1 MKKSMNNILKEI
13 SANIKAINAK
23 SKLTFVNILQTKNN
37 LFFET
42 LGNTL
47 GDIPF
52 VASYAIEHRSEDT
65 FQFALDDK
73 LDKFNKACTNIGD
86 GYFTNDGKL
95 TNNKRSASFKIKE
108 YKALNLFNIPA
119 DTKSIEI
126 ENLHDKYDKVK
137 RFVNTSE
144 NYRPILNTIH
154 IKDGYM
160 VGIDGYRVAKV
171 KSYNDSENNGLI
183 GNIPFE
189 TIKYASEWT
198 KKLNAK
204 ATIDYTNEYY
214 RVTIVND
221 EIRVTFTG
229 KLNTGEYLNY
239 NNLLNFNDIGGEFTV
254 NVKDCKEEVKFLKD
268 MRDKDSKMPLILDI
282 DSKNKEVKLSIDD
295 SFSKVK
301 IDDIQYTNSGVNRI
315 AFNENFIIDLLDS
328 IDNDTVILNMPKSP
342 IKPMIATNKD
352 DTFLVLPVK
361 IK

>member
-1 MKKSMNNILKEI
+1 MKKSMNMLKEI
-13 SANIKAINAK
+13 AGNIKAINAK
-23 SKLTFVNILQTKNN
+23 STLTFVNIIQTENN
-37 LFFET
+37 LTFEV

-47 GDIPF
+47 GNIPF
-52 VASYAIEHRSEDT
+52 VASYKIQNRSTDI

-86 GYFTNDGKL
+86 GFFTSDGKL
-95 TNNKRSASFKIKE
+95 TNNKRSATFKIKD
-108 YKALNLFNIPA
+108 YKELNLFDIQA

-126 ENLHDKYDKVK
+126 ENLHEKYDKVK

-154 IKDGYM
+154 VKDGYM
-160 VGIDGYRVAKV
+160 VGIDGYRVAKI
-171 KSYNDSENNGLI
+171 KAYDDSENNGLI

-198 KKLNAK
+198 KRLNVK
-204 ATIDYTNEYY
+204 ATIEYTNEYY
-214 RVTIVND
+214 RVTIVNN
-221 EIRVTFTG
+221 EISVTFTG
-229 KLNTGEYLNY
+229 KLNIGEYFNY

-268 MRDKDSKMPLILDI
+268 MKDKESKMPLILDI
-282 DSKNKEVKLSIDD
+282 DSENKEVKLSIDD

-301 IDDIQYTNSGVNRI
+301 INNVKYKVSAVNRI

-328 IDNDTVILNMPKSP
+328 VDNNTVILNMPKSP
-342 IKPMIATNKD
+342 IKPMIAINED
-352 DTFLVLPVK
+352 DTFLVLP
-361 IK
+361 IKLK

>member
-1 MKKSMNNILKEI
+1 MTKSMNILKEI

-23 SKLTFVNILQTKNN
+23 SKKLTFVNIIQTKNN
-37 LFFET
+37 LIFET

-52 VASYAIEHRSEDT
+52 VASYAIQNRSEDT

-86 GYFTNDGKL
+86 GCFTSDGKL

-108 YKALNLFNIPA
+108 YKALNLFIPT

-126 ENLHDKYDKVK
+126 ENLHKKYDKVK
-137 RFVNTSE
+137 RFVTSE

-154 IKDGYM
+154 INNGFM

-171 KSYNDSENNGLI
+171 KAYNDSENNGLI

-198 KKLNAK
+198 KKGNAK

-229 KLNTGEYLNY
+229 KLNTGEYFNY
-239 NNLLNFNDIGGEFTV
+239 NKLLDNNEVGGKFTV

-268 MRDKDSKMPLILDI
+268 MKDKQSKMPLILDI
-282 DSKNKEVKLSIDD
+282 DSENKEVKLSIDD

-301 IDDIQYTNSGVNRI
+301 IDNVQYTDSGVNRI

-328 IDNDTVILNMPKSP
+328 VDNDTIVLNMPKSE

>member
-1 MKKSMNNILKEI
+1 MKKSMNILKEI

-23 SKLTFVNILQTKNN
+23 SKTTFVNILQTKNN
-37 LFFET
+37 LIFET

-86 GYFTNDGKL
+86 GCFTSDGKL

-126 ENLHDKYDKVK
+126 ENLHEKYDKVK

-154 IKDGYM
+154 INSGYM

-171 KSYNDSENNGLI
+171 KAYDSIDNGLV

-189 TIKYASEWT
+189 TIKYANEWT
-198 KKLNAK
+198 KRLDVK
-204 ATIDYTNEYY
+204 ATIEYTNEYY
-214 RVTIVND
+214 RVKIVND
-221 EIRVTFTG
+221 EISVTFTG
-229 KLNTGEYLNY
+229 KLNTGEYFNY
-239 NNLLNFNDIGGEFTV
+239 NRLLNFNDIGGEFTV

-268 MRDKDSKMPLILDI
+268 MKDKDSKMPLILDI
-282 DSKNKEVKLSIDD
+282 NSQNKEMKLSIDD

-301 IDDIQYTNSGVNRI
+301 IDDIQYTDSGVNMI

-328 IDNDTVILNMPKSP
+328 IDNDTVILNMPKSE

>member
-1 MKKSMNNILKEI
+1 MKKSMNILKEI

-23 SKLTFVNILQTKNN
+23 SAFTFVNILQTENN
-37 LFFET
+37 LIFET
-42 LGNTL
+42 FGSTMGN
-47 GDIPF
+47 IPF
-52 VASYAIEHRSEDT
+52 VASYEIQNRSTDT

-86 GYFTNDGKL
+86 GYFTSDGKL
-95 TNNKRSASFKIKE
+95 TNNKRSATFKIKE
-108 YKALNLFNIPA
+108 YKALNLFNIPT

-144 NYRPILNTIH
+144 NYRPILNCIH
-154 IKDGYM
+154 INNGYM
-160 VGIDGYRVAKV
+160 VGIDGCRVAKV
-171 KSYNDSENNGLI
+171 KAYNDSENNGLI

-198 KKLNAK
+198 KKLNVK
-204 ATIDYTNEYY
+204 ATIDYSNEYY
-214 RVTIVND
+214 RVKIVND
-221 EIRVTFTG
+221 EISVTFTG
-229 KLNTGEYLNY
+229 KLNTGEYFNY
-239 NNLLNFNDIGGEFTV
+239 NKLLDNNEVGGEFTV

-268 MRDKDSKMPLILDI
+268 MKDKDSKMPLILDI
-282 DSKNKEVKLSIDD
+282 DSQNKEMKLSIDD

-301 IDDIQYTNSGVNRI
+301 IDNVQYTDSGVNRI

-328 IDNDTVILNMPKSP
+328 IDNDTVILNMPKSE

-361 IK
+361 LK

>member
-1 MKKSMNNILKEI
+1 MKKSMNILKEI
-13 SANIKAINAK
+13 SANIKAINTK
-23 SKLTFVNILQTKNN
+23 SKLTFVNIIQIKND
-37 LFFET
+37 LIFET
-42 LGNTL
+42 FGNTL

-52 VASYAIEHRSEDT
+52 VASYTIKNRSEDT

-95 TNNKRSASFKIKE
+95 TNNKRSASFKIKD

-126 ENLHDKYDKVK
+126 ENLHEKYDKVK
-137 RFVNTSE
+137 RFVTSE

-154 IKDGYM
+154 INSGYM

-171 KSYNDSENNGLI
+171 KAYDDSENNGLI

-214 RVTIVND
+214 RVTIVNN
-221 EIRVTFTG
+221 EISVTFTG
-229 KLNTGEYLNY
+229 KLNTGEYFNY
-239 NNLLNFNDIGGEFTV
+239 NNLLNFNDIGGKFTV

-301 IDDIQYTNSGVNRI
+301 IDNVKYTDSGVNRI

-328 IDNDTVILNMPKSP
+328 VDNDTIVLNMPKSS

-361 IK
+361 LK

>member
-1 MKKSMNNILKEI
+1 MKKSMNILKEI

-23 SKLTFVNILQTKNN
+23 SKTTFVNIIQTKNN
-37 LFFET
+37 LMFET
-42 LGNTL
+42 FGSTL

-52 VASYAIEHRSEDT
+52 VASYAIQNRSTDT

-86 GYFTNDGKL
+86 GCFTSDGKL
-95 TNNKRSASFKIKE
+95 TNNKRTATFKIKD

-126 ENLHDKYDKVK
+126 ENLHEKYDKVK
-137 RFVNTSE
+137 RFVASE

-154 IKDGYM
+154 INAGYL

-171 KSYNDSENNGLI
+171 KAYDDSENNGLI

-204 ATIDYTNEYY
+204 ATIEYTNEYY

-229 KLNTGEYLNY
+229 KLNTGEYFNY
-239 NNLLNFNDIGGEFTV
+239 NRLLNFNDIGGKFTV

-268 MRDKDSKMPLILDI
+268 MKDKDSKMPLILDI
-282 DSKNKEVKLSIDD
+282 DSKNKEVKLSIDN
-295 SFSKVK
+295 SFTSVK
-301 IDDIQYTNSGVNRI
+301 IDNVQYTDSGVNRI

-328 IDNDTVILNMPKSP
+328 VDNDTIVLNMPKSE
-342 IKPMIATNKD
+342 IKPMIATDNKNN
-352 DTFLVLPVK
+352 TFLILPVK

>member
-1 MKKSMNNILKEI
+1 MKKSMNMLKEI
-13 SANIKAINAK
+13 SANIKAVNGK
-23 SKLTFVNILQTKNN
+23 STTFVNVIQTENN
-37 LFFET
+37 LTFET

-52 VASYAIEHRSEDT
+52 IASYEIQNRSTDT
-65 FQFALDDK
+65 FEFTLDDK

-86 GYFTNDGKL
+86 GFFTSDGKL
-95 TNNKRSASFKIKE
+95 TNNKRSATFKIKD
-108 YKALNLFNIPA
+108 YKELNLFNIPA

-126 ENLHDKYDKVK
+126 ENLHEKYDKVK

-154 IKDGYM
+154 IKDGFM
-160 VGIDGYRVAKV
+160 VGIDGYRVAKI
-171 KSYNDSENNGLI
+171 KAYDDSTNNGLV

-189 TIKYASEWT
+189 VLKYASEWT

-204 ATIDYTNEYY
+204 ATIEYTNEYY
-214 RVTIVND
+214 RVKIVNN
-221 EIRVTFTG
+221 EISVTFIG

-239 NNLLNFNDIGGEFTV
+239 SKLLDNKEIVGSFTV
-254 NVKDCKEEVKFLKD
+254 NVKDFKEEVKFLKD
-268 MRDKDSKMPLILDI
+268 MKDKDSKMPLILDI
-282 DSKNKEVKLSIDD
+282 ESENKEVKLSIND

-301 IDDIQYTNSGVNRI
+301 IDNVNYGASAVNRI

-328 IDNDTVILNMPKSP
+328 VDNDTIVLNMPNSA
-342 IKPMIATNKD
+342 IKPMIGINKD

-361 IK
+361 LK

>member
-1 MKKSMNNILKEI
+1 MKKSMNILKEI

-23 SKLTFVNILQTKNN
+23 SKFTYVNILQTKNN
-37 LFFET
+37 LIFET

-86 GYFTNDGKL
+86 GCFTSDGKL
-95 TNNKRSASFKIKE
+95 TNNKRNASFKIKE

-126 ENLHDKYDKVK
+126 ENLHEKYDKVK

-144 NYRPILNTIH
+144 NYKPILNTIH

-171 KSYNDSENNGLI
+171 KAYDSTDNGLV

-189 TIKYASEWT
+189 VLKYASEWT
-198 KKLNAK
+198 KKLNLK
-204 ATIDYTNEYY
+204 ATIEYTDNNY
-214 RVTIVND
+214 RVTIVNS

-239 NNLLNFNDIGGEFTV
+239 NNLLDSKVIVGQFKV
-254 NVKDCKEEVKFLKD
+254 NVKDFKEEVKFLKD
-268 MRDKDSKMPLILDI
+268 MKDKDSAKMPLILDI
-282 DSKNKEVKLSIDD
+282 ASENKEVKLSIDD
-295 SFSKVK
+295 SFTSIK
-301 IDDIQYTNSGVNRI
+301 INNVNYSASAVNRI
-315 AFNENFIIDLLDS
+315 AFNENFILDLLDS
-328 IDNDTVILNMPKSP
+328 VDNNTIVLNMPDSP
-342 IKPMIATNKD
+342 IKPIIAINKD

>member
-1 MKKSMNNILKEI
+1 MKKSINILKEI

-23 SKLTFVNILQTKNN
+23 SKLTFVNIIQTENN
-37 LFFET
+37 LIFET

-52 VASYAIEHRSEDT
+52 VASYAIQNRSTDT

-86 GYFTNDGKL
+86 GCFTNDGKL
-95 TNNKRSASFKIKE
+95 TNNKRSATFKIKE

-144 NYRPILNTIH
+144 NYYKPILNTIH
-154 IKDGYM
+154 INNGYM
-160 VGIDGYRVAKV
+160 VGIDGYRIAKV
-171 KSYNDSENNGLI
+171 KAYNDSANNGLI

-198 KKLNAK
+198 KLNVK
-204 ATIDYTNEYY
+204 ATIEYTNEYY
-214 RVTIVND
+214 RVTIVNN
-221 EIRVTFTG
+221 EIKVTFTG
-229 KLNTGEYLNY
+229 KLNTGEYFNY
-239 NNLLNFNDIGGEFTV
+239 NSLLNFNDIGGKFTV

-282 DSKNKEVKLSIDD
+282 ASENKEMKLSIDD

-301 IDDIQYTNSGVNRI
+301 IDNVQYTDSGVNRI

-328 IDNDTVILNMPKSP
+328 IDNDTVILKMPKSP